1 MDSRYLKPEHHLISA
16 YSTEQAS
23 QHQAQVSLF
32 DQQQLA
38 QRQIECD
45 AVLMSEQSLSAQ
57 NQARSCNDQYRF
69 DPQTGLW
76 ISEDQAQHESA
87 PI

>member
-1 MDSRYLKPEHHLISA
+1 MESRYLKPEHHLISA
-16 YSTEQAS
+16 YST

-32 DQQQLA
+32 DQQQLT

-45 AVLMSEQSLSAQ
+45 ALLMSEHSLSAQ
-57 NQARSCNDQYRF
+57 NQARSCDDQYRF
-69 DPQTGLW
+69 DPRTGLW
-76 ISEDQAQHESA
+76 MSEDQAQHNSA